1 MPDSATLAVLR
12 DLASL
17 TVISLFLGILFY
29 SGLRGL
35 RPTSGWLHS
44 GKVICDVYSTPDLY
58 LSVVLGSIML
68 VGLIEGGTPPEQSP
82 TVSFPELLFNVV
94 FMLLMCAGLL
104 TYLVLAKKRSP
115 TELFGLQTLSFFSVI
130 GRALAYIVPLYIFV
144 SVLAALVSQ
153 WALNDIWPANG
164 PQESVRAFQEAS
176 GLGVKVLMIIA
187 AVIVAPIVEETVF
200 RGFIYAVIKRYT
212 DGYFAAITSS
222 LIFAIVHL
230 HVGSVVPLFCL
241 ALGLCLAYERTG
253 SLLVPMWMHAFFNGT
268 SMTLLVFG
276 ADLPD

>member
-17 TVISLFLGILFY
+17 TVISLFIGILLY
-29 SGLRGL
+29 SILRIV
-35 RPTSGWLHS
+35 RPQAEWASS
-44 GKVICDVYSTPDLY
+44 GKVISSVYSTPDLY
-58 LSVVLGSIML
+58 LAVVLGSL
-68 VGLIEGGTPPEQSP
+68 FLFSLIGNDSESEPSP
-82 TVSFPELLFNVV
+82 ALGFSELLFNVI
-94 FMLLMCAGLL
+94 FLLLVCAGLL
-104 TYLVLAKKRSP
+104 TYLAIVKKLSP
-115 TELFGLQTLSFFSVI
+115 AELFGLRSLPFLGTV
-130 GRALAYIVPLYIFV
+130 GRALAYILPLYLFV
-144 SVLAALVSQ
+144 AVLAALVSQ

-164 PQESVRAFQEAS
+164 PQESVRAFQETDS
-176 GLGVKVLMIIA
+176 IGIKLLMIIA

-253 SLLVPMWMHAFFNGT
+253 SLLVPMWMHALFNGT
-268 SMTLLVFG
+268 SMTLLIFG
-276 ADLPD
+276 TDLPD

>member
-29 SGLRGL
+29 SGLRVI
-35 RPTSGWLHS
+35 RPTSGWVQS
-44 GKVICDVYSTPDLY
+44 GKVICSVYSTPDLY

-68 VGLIEGGTPPEQSP
+68 VGLIEDGSTPQHSP
-82 TVSFPELLFNVV
+82 AVGFSELLFNVV

-104 TYLVLAKKRSP
+104 TYLAVVKKQSP
-115 TELFGLQTLSFFSVI
+115 AELFGLQTLRFFSVI
-130 GRALAYIVPLYIFV
+130 GRALAYIIPLYIFV
-144 SVLAALVSQ
+144 SILAAVVSQ
-153 WALNDIWPANG
+153 FALNEIWPTNG
-164 PQESVRAFQEAS
+164 PQESVRAFQEANS
-176 GLGVKVLMIIA
+176 MGIKLLMIIA

-230 HVGSVVPLFCL
+230 HVGSIVPLFCL

-268 SMTLLVFG
+268 SMTLLIFG
-276 ADLPD
+276 TDLPD